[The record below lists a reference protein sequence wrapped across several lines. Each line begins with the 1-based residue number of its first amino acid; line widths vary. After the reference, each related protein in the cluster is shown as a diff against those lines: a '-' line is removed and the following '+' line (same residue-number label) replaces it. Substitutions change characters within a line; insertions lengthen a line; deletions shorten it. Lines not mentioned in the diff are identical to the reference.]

1 MKKLSLYIFLILMY
15 CDIAYATFLESLVV
29 GLIIS
34 ILTAVAFTFT
44 NSLIPVY
51 IIYGIGI
58 IWTVL
63 FWGSVLSNSKKI
75 PLSISARG
83 IFEIKYITKKYFL
96 ALLKLYRYVHSH
108 AAICKINSFSK
119 LTHFIL
125 Q

>member
-1 MKKLSLYIFLILMY
+1 MY

-44 NSLIPVY
+44 KSLIPVY

-63 FWGSVLSNSKKI
+63 FWGSVLSNSKKKERKQNI
-75 PLSISARG
+75 DTNLPDFIGVWVVPIL
-83 IFEIKYITKKYFL
+83 FL
-96 ALLKLYRYVHSH
+96 AFLLLG
-108 AAICKINSFSK
+108 
-119 LTHFIL
+119 